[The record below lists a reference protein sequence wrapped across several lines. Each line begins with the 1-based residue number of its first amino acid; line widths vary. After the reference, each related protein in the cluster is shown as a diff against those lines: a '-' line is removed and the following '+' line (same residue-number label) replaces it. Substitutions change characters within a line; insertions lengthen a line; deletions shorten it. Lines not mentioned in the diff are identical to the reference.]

1 MPFFPIVASIQ
12 RLHIPDGFLSLPMS
26 IVCWLLSALL
36 LALALRAAQATFEE
50 RLIPLAG
57 IMAAF
62 IFAGQMINFPVAGG
76 TSGHLLGATLAAIML
91 GPWLGL
97 LVMASVIGLQA
108 LLFQDG
114 GLLVMGANFLVM
126 GAVPVMVGY
135 GLYRLV
141 LNGSRR
147 VKLLTAAFAAWLSIL
162 AAAFVTALMLG
173 LSGTSSLRIAI
184 PAMLGVH
191 AFIGL
196 GEALITGAALSFIMR
211 TRPAL
216 LTDSDTS
223 GSRGWIAAGAV
234 VTLGVLLL
242 APLASS
248 SPDGLESVA
257 AQLGFMERAVEAPID
272 ILPGYN
278 IPALGE
284 GGLSTILAGLVGAVV
299 VAAAAVGLARLAGRG
314 RQKNR

>member
-1 MPFFPIVASIQ
+1 MSLFPIVAGIQ
-12 RLHIPDGFLSLPMS
+12 LLHIPDGFLSLPIS
-26 IVCWLLSALL
+26 ILCWLLSALL
-36 LALALRAAQATFEE
+36 LALALRAAQTTFEE

-76 TSGHLLGATLAAIML
+76 TSGHLLGATLAAIVL

-135 GLYRLV
+135 GLYRLAI
-141 LNGSRR
+141 NRGPRAR
-147 VKLLTAAFAAWLSIL
+147 LTASAAAAWLSIL
-162 AAAFVTALMLG
+162 SAAFVTALMLG

-184 PAMLGVH
+184 TAMLGVH
-191 AFIGL
+191 AFIGV

-211 TRPAL
+211 TRPGL
-216 LTDSDTS
+216 LTDSEAS
-223 GSRGWIAAGAV
+223 GSRGWIAAGAL
-234 VTLGVLLL
+234 VTMAILLL

-257 AQLGFMERAVEAPID
+257 NQLGFMDRLAEVPLN
-272 ILPGYN
+272 ILPDYT

-284 GGLSTILAGLVGAVV
+284 GGISTILAGLVGAVV
-299 VAAAAVGLARLAGRG
+299 VAAIAAGLARLAGRS
-314 RQKNR
+314 RHKPR